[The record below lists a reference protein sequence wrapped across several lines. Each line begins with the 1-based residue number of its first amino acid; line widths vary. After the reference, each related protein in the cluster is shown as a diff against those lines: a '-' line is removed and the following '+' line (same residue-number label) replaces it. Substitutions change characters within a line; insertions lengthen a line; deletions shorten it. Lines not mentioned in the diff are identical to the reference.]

1 VKILT
6 SGQNKDVKNK
16 KMRII
21 TQTIDLDGCFRNIQ
35 ASQYEIIKAY
45 KLLYEIGVDTDE
57 STYLEINGTIE
68 DVVAMIIKAMR
79 IKH

>member
-1 VKILT
+1 MK
-6 SGQNKDVKNK
+6 
-16 KMRII
+16 II

-57 STYLEINGTIE
+57 TTYLEVNGTIE
-68 DVVAMIIKAMR
+68 DLVSLIIKAKR
-79 IKH
+79 IKN

>member
-1 VKILT
+1 MK
-6 SGQNKDVKNK
+6 
-16 KMRII
+16 II

-57 STYLEINGTIE
+57 TTYLEVNGTIE
-68 DVVAMIIKAMR
+68 DLVTLIIKAMR
-79 IKH
+79 IKN

>member
-1 VKILT
+1 MKIT
-6 SGQNKDVKNK
+6 
-16 KMRII
+16 

-45 KLLYEIGVDTDE
+45 KFLYDIGVSTDE
-57 STYLEINGTIE
+57 TTFLEINGTIE
-68 DVVAMIIKAMR
+68 DVVSMIIKAMR